1 MSVDIGSILTGI
13 LQAIFAAV
21 VEYKKTQ
28 GMKDDEAR
36 RQAMLDAVGSDKKS
50 LKALYQAFKDAGVF
64 D

>member
-1 MSVDIGSILTGI
+1 MPIGEILKGI
-13 LQAIFAAV
+13 LQAIFTAY

-36 RQAMLDAVGSDKKS
+36 KQAHLDAAGGDAAS
-50 LKALYQAFKDAGVF
+50 LRDLHKVFKDSGAY